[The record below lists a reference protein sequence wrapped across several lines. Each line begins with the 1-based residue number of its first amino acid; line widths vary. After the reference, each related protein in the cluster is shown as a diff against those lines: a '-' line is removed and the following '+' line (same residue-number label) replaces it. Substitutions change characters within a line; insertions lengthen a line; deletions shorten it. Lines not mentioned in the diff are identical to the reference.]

1 MAEDHLRQRT
11 PLLGYQIKPEDDDDE
26 RTTTSLSTA
35 NTSVIDLRNVED
47 AKKNSRMLD
56 RKGGFQ
62 QSLGEWRIQRL
73 VPDKF
78 ALYWWKDAYH
88 TLLNSP
94 TWRLFSVLY
103 LVYVLVVVLFA
114 VVYLTVANLS
124 MYVESTTEG
133 TGSSSSDPMMAEE
146 TTVSSCDMD
155 ITNMSEALYFSLST
169 MTTIGYGVSDYY
181 FGDCWAP
188 FAVVLLQVLFSISY
202 NAVAIGI
209 IFQRLSRG
217 QNRATTV
224 VFSDKAII
232 RRIRGELYFMFQL
245 CEQRKHQLAEAH
257 VRLYCVRHEREREH
271 SDTNSDL
278 KKIPEGNK
286 VESIVDTCYFQTHAM
301 RTQHPDDSLG
311 AYLLMALPNVVVHRL
326 DESSPLVPPH
336 EWIDAKN
343 ERHLWDGQSYRASF
357 PTPLRRKF
365 SILPLTLSQNCASLY
380 HFSGL

>member
-1 MAEDHLRQRT
+1 MVSRRSIE
-11 PLLGYQIKPEDDDDE
+11 
-26 RTTTSLSTA
+26 
-35 NTSVIDLRNVED
+35 VD

-56 RKGGFQ
+56 RSGGFR
-62 QSLGEWRIQRL
+62 QSLGEWRIQRI

-94 TWRLFSVLY
+94 TWRLISVLY
-103 LVYVLVVVLFA
+103 LVYVFAVVLFA
-114 VVYLTVANLS
+114 VVYLTVANFS
-124 MYVESTTEG
+124 MYVDTSAEAS
-133 TGSSSSDPMMAEE
+133 GSSSSDVVMEE
-146 TTVSSCDMD
+146 QKTVSSCDMD

-181 FGDCWAP
+181 FGDCWTP

-232 RRIRGELYFMFQL
+232 RRIRGKLYFMFQL

-257 VRLYCVRHEREREH
+257 VRLYCVRHEREHGEVQNNMN
-271 SDTNSDL
+271 T
-278 KKIPEGNK
+278 IPQGDKE
-286 VESIVDTCYFQTHAM
+286 ESLVDTCYFQTHSM

-326 DESSPLVPPH
+326 DESSPLVPPR
-336 EWIDAKN
+336 EWTDARG
-343 ERHLWDGQSYRASF
+343 ERHLWEGQAYNASF

-365 SILPLTLSQNCASLY
+365 LHGNFVIIESCI
-380 HFSGL
+380 